1 MWVSEWGKDGFME
14 ILFIQ
19 KRILIIMTLLISLSP
34 RLSWTLPSSHTDT
47 RNRDCPRCF
56 LLGIH
61 LLYAWCKIFHRNQW
75 NFPWAA
81 YIKIFDHLFH
91 IVAFPNYSML
101 LCAYKW
107 FSVQYVTLH
116 FIWSVY
122 IITFLFITIR
132 VFRGGGERGYFP
144 PVSVLNGMLTFE
156 D

>member
-1 MWVSEWGKDGFME
+1 MSEWVREGWIYRDTIYPKKNINYYDS
-14 ILFIQ
+14 LD
-19 KRILIIMTLLISLSP
+19 LSLLAFPELY
-34 RLSWTLPSSHTDT
+34 LPHTHT

-144 PVSVLNGMLTFE
+144 PASVLNGMLTF
-156 D
+156 